1 MCEGTVYMFVYTHVC
16 VGVSGCV
23 LVCVYIRRPEVQ
35 VECLVKRLVTKWW
48 QNASCCMQNDQGFL
62 LLLLLFIYILTYLF
76 CSGVKKPE
84 FCLEYANFEAPMT
97 SARGQSPV
105 QTAKCALVTFRPESP
120 LLSPWHRPERL
131 NWANHPFCPCGTDPR
146 EFFLTAKS
154 TVSYFCWKCSNSK
167 FSV

>member
-1 MCEGTVYMFVYTHVC
+1 MPCKEARYKAMTECIMLYAERSGFFVIV
-16 VGVSGCV
+16 
-23 LVCVYIRRPEVQ
+23 
-35 VECLVKRLVTKWW
+35 
-48 QNASCCMQNDQGFL
+48 A
-62 LLLLLFIYILTYLF
+62 FIYLYTYLF

-131 NWANHPFCPCGTDPR
+131 N
-146 EFFLTAKS
+146 
-154 TVSYFCWKCSNSK
+154 
-167 FSV
+167 